1 MEEKLYNEIKQLLYK
16 GMSYKDIAIEMEL
29 SESLVRRVARS
40 MREERRSDRE
50 CKSQFVL
57 NAGLMCVV

>member
-29 SESLVRRVARS
+29 SESLIRRVARS
-40 MREERRSDRE
+40 IREERRSDE
-50 CKSQFVL
+50 KCKS
-57 NAGLMCVV
+57 